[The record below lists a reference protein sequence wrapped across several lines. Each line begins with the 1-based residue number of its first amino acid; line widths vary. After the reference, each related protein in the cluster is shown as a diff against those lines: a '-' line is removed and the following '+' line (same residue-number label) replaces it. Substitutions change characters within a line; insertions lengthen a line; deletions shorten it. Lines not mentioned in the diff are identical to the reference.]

1 MSMIDPR
8 GTQPEA
14 LVSIVE
20 SARAK
25 DVNPDKPSIVANKQ
39 TRPVSIDPEM
49 KKDTEAKALR
59 EGVMNL
65 DVGAAEAIDKR
76 PSRSAMK

>member
-20 SARAK
+20 SARAE
-25 DVNPDKPSIVANKQ
+25 DVKQDKPSIVANKQ
-39 TRPVSIDPEM
+39 IRPDPIDPDM

-59 EGVMNL
+59 KSVMDL
-65 DVGAAEAIDKR
+65 DVGSAEAIDKL
-76 PSRSAMK
+76 PSRNAEK

>member
-25 DVNPDKPSIVANKQ
+25 DVKPDKLNTVANKQ
-39 TRPVSIDPEM
+39 TRQDPTDPDM
-49 KKDTEAKALR
+49 KTDTEAKVLR
-59 EGVMNL
+59 ESVMDL

-76 PSRSAMK
+76 PSHNAMK